1 MSATRV
7 AVLAVAGFAL
17 FSTSF
22 VSHGQSNAPAPI
34 AVATAAIAPTDLP
47 KGASDVVK
55 LFQMGKKDNVLIFY
69 VNYSGLNYHLTA
81 NDVLY
86 LKSVG
91 LSGGVINAM
100 IDIDKEKQKA
110 VVRWDDDRYYAS
122 TVSTESKAAVAGAP
136 TREPSATTESE
147 MPNVQSV
154 IYPDYSAFPSYYQS
168 FDNSD
173 QHHVSV
179 AIGIG
184 IGAGFGDGGFHRGY
198 YGRGFNRGRH

>member
-1 MSATRV
+1 MSASRV
-7 AVLAVAGFAL
+7 AVLVLVSLAL
-17 FSTSF
+17 LSTSI
-22 VSHGQSNAPAPI
+22 VGQTNS
-34 AVATAAIAPTDLP
+34 AAIVSAPVAPTDLP

-55 LFQMGKKDNVLIFY
+55 LFSMGKKDNVLIFY
-69 VNYSGLNYHLTA
+69 VNYSGLDYHLTA

-86 LKSVG
+86 LNSVG

-110 VVRWDDDRYYAS
+110 IVRTDDDRYYGRA
-122 TVSTESKAAVAGAP
+122 VSTESKTVIAGAP
-136 TREPSATTESE
+136 TRQESATVENKL
-147 MPNVQSV
+147 PNVQSV

-173 QHHVSV
+173 HHHVSV

-184 IGAGFGDGGFHRGY
+184 FGVGFGDDGFHRGY
-198 YGRGFNRGRH
+198 YGRGFHGGRH